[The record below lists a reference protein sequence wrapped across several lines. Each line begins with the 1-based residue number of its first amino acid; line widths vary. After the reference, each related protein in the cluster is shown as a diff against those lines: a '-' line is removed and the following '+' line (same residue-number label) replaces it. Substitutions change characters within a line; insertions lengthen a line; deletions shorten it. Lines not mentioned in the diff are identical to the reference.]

1 MPRDFLNY
9 ARRHKHLLMSPS
21 NENVFQVQN
30 NTNVTTLSTVT
41 PPKSSLTSSGEYQSV
56 INQAPPPSETKPDDN
71 NTFVIQDL
79 NREPSNSKY
88 IIITVTSL

>member
-21 NENVFQVQN
+21 YENVFQVQN
-30 NTNVTTLSTVT
+30 NTNTTTPSMVT
-41 PPKSSLTSSGEYQSV
+41 PPKSGLTSSGEYQSV
-56 INQAPPPSETKPDDN
+56 INQAPPPSETKSDD

-79 NREPSNSKY
+79 NREPSNSKC
-88 IIITVTSL
+88 IIIIVKLL